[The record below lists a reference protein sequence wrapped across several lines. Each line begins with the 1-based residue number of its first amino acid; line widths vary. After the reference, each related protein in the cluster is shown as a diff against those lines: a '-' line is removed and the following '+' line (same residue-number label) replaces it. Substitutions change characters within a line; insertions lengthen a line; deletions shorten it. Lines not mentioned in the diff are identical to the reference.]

1 VRARSTS
8 GDQQEQKQKTIPGRI
23 AARAGVHF
31 AALALLLAC
40 SSAPPGGGFSTTA
53 DGGSNGTGPNAD
65 GGSPTLVPPS
75 LGGDGGGDGSILG
88 GGEEPATCAD
98 AALAKSYVGCEFW
111 PTVVFNPVWSV
122 FDFAAV
128 VANASSQPAQITVDR
143 GGTQVATAT
152 IPAGG
157 IAPVKLPWVTELKG
171 GDFDSSTSGAR
182 PTASV
187 LSKGAAY
194 HLTSSAP
201 VTVWQY
207 NPLEYKTDVS
217 KCPYPPSLANGDG
230 VNCLSVTNDASLLLP
245 TAAMTGNYR
254 VFAIPATTS
263 NAGAGD
269 TDSPDAV
276 AITATAA
283 STTVTVNLVA
293 GANVVAGTGVTSA
306 TGPATMTFTLDAGDV
321 VELLGSRGQF
331 WGDPDSDLSGSLVAA
346 DHPIQ
351 VISLNAITDV
361 PSPAV
366 AGQGFADHLEE
377 TVLPA
382 ESLGKHYVVAPPTTP
397 SGTTVGHYLRFYGN
411 RDGTT
416 LTYPSGSPPAGAPT
430 TLNAGQVVALPAA
443 VTAAFEVEGSN
454 EFAIASVMM
463 GGEAQDPGSND
474 PQGDPSMTFAVAV
487 EQFRSKYIFLA
498 PIDYAESFADILV
511 PPGANV
517 TLDGAPLSGP
527 TTMIDSG
534 WSVVRQPLATTGT
547 GAHDLEST
555 QPVGLQ
561 IMGFGHATSYYTPG
575 GLNLKLIAPPPPL
588 PPK

>member
-1 VRARSTS
+1 MA
-8 GDQQEQKQKTIPGRI
+8 PGRSRV
-23 AARAGVHF
+23 APLLAL
-31 AALALLLAC
+31 AALFAC
-40 SSAPPGGGFSTTA
+40 SSAPSGGFSTSKDGGGNSPNGGGGD
-53 DGGSNGTGPNAD
+53 DGGS
-65 GGSPTLVPPS
+65 SLLPPS
-75 LGGDGGGDGSILG
+75 LGDDGGAGGDGASGGGGD
-88 GGEEPATCAD
+88 EPTTCAD
-98 AALAKSYVGCEFW
+98 AANAKSYVGCEFW

-128 VANASSQPAQITVDR
+128 VANASAQPAQITVER
-143 GGTQVATAT
+143 GGMQVATAMV
-152 IPAGG
+152 PPGG
-157 IAPVKLPWVTELKG
+157 IAPVKLPWVTDLKG
-171 GDFDSSTSGAR
+171 ADFDSATSGSR
-182 PTASV
+182 PTTSV
-187 LSKGAAY
+187 LSKGGAY
-194 HLTSSAP
+194 HLTSTAP

-217 KCPYPPSLANGDG
+217 KCPYPPSQANGDG
-230 VNCLSVTNDASLLLP
+230 INCLSVTNDASLLLP

-254 VFAIPATTS
+254 VFAMPATTS

-276 AITATAA
+276 AITGTAA
-283 STTVTVNLVA
+283 GTTVTINLVA

-331 WGDPDSDLSGSLVAA
+331 WGDPDADLSGSVITA
-346 DHPIQ
+346 DHPVQ

-397 SGTTVGHYLRFYGN
+397 NGTTVGHYVRFYGN

-443 VTAAFEVEGSN
+443 VTASFEVEGSN
-454 EFAIASVMM
+454 EFAIASIMM
-463 GGEAQDPGSND
+463 GGEAQDPGSSD
-474 PQGDPSMTFAVAV
+474 PQGDPSMTFEVAV

-498 PIDYAESFADILV
+498 PTDYAESFADILV

-517 TLDGAPLSGP
+517 TLDGAALTGTS
-527 TTMIDSG
+527 TMIDSG

-547 GAHDLEST
+547 GAHDLESD
-555 QPVGLQ
+555 QPLGLQ